1 MESNVRTDDLF
12 DLGKCLRCLEIVESS
27 KYV

>member
-12 DLGKCLRCLEIVESS
+12 DLDKCLRCLEIVESS